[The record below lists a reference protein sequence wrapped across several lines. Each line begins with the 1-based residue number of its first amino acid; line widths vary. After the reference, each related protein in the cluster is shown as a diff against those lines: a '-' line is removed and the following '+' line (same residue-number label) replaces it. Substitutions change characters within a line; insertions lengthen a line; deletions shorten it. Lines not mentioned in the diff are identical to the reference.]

1 MSLRVLVVD
10 DQGIVRAGFAA
21 VIDAEED
28 MTVVGEAADGATAVV
43 LAAELAP
50 DVVVMD
56 VRMPELDG
64 IAATRIITGKE
75 NAPRVLVLTTFDLDA
90 YVFDALRAG
99 ASGFLLKDV
108 HACELL
114 DGIRVVA
121 NGESVLAPSATRRL
135 IGHYASGAGTGFRSA
150 PGSGSNSGSNSGSG
164 NGPRELESLTDS
176 QRNVLGLLAS
186 GLNNAEI
193 AGELG
198 ITVGTV
204 KSHVNA
210 VLRKL
215 GLRDRVQATILAY
228 DLGITRPNPPGADHL

>member
-1 MSLRVLVVD
+1 MSLKVLVVD

-21 VIDAEED
+21 VIDAED
-28 MTVVGEAADGATAVV
+28 DLTVVGEAGDGATAVRM
-43 LAAELAP
+43 AEELRP

-64 IAATRIITGKE
+64 IAATRIITGRE
-75 NAPRVLVLTTFDLDA
+75 GAPRVLVLTTFDLDA

-108 HACELL
+108 QPAELL
-114 DGIRVVA
+114 QGIRVVA
-121 NGESVLAPSATRRL
+121 AGESVLAPSATRRL
-135 IGHYASGAGTGFRSA
+135 IGHYASGGGAGTA
-150 PGSGSNSGSNSGSG
+150 SGTPS
-164 NGPRELESLTDS
+164 PELDSLTAS
-176 QRNVLGLLAS
+176 QRGVLTLLAG

-193 AGELG
+193 ADQLG

-210 VLRKL
+210 LLRKL

-228 DLGITRPNPPGADHL
+228 DLGLARPNPPGLHL

>member
-1 MSLRVLVVD
+1 MSLKVLVVD

-21 VIDAEED
+21 VIDAEDD
-28 MTVVGEAADGATAVV
+28 MTVVGEAGDGATAVR
-43 LAAELAP
+43 LAEELAP

-64 IAATRIITGKE
+64 IAATRIISGRE
-75 NAPRVLVLTTFDLDA
+75 DAPRVLVLTTFDLDA

-108 HACELL
+108 HPSELL
-114 DGIRVVA
+114 QGIRVVA
-121 NGESVLAPSATRRL
+121 AGESVLAPSATRRL
-135 IGHYASGAGTGFRSA
+135 IGPYASGPGTGPLPA
-150 PGSGSNSGSNSGSG
+150 GSGAG
-164 NGPRELESLTDS
+164 ELDSLTGS
-176 QRNVLGLLAS
+176 QRNVLTLVAS

-193 AGELG
+193 AEQLG

-210 VLRKL
+210 LLRKL

-228 DLGITRPNPPGADHL
+228 DLGLARPNPPGTHL

>member
-108 HACELL
+108 HAAELL

-121 NGESVLAPSATRRL
+121 SGESVLAPSATRRL
-135 IGHYASGAGTGFRSA
+135 IGHYASGAGTGFH
-150 PGSGSNSGSNSGSG
+150 SNSGSDSSGS
-164 NGPRELESLTDS
+164 GPRELESLTDS

-210 VLRKL
+210 LLRKL

>member
-1 MSLRVLVVD
+1 MSLSVLVVD

-28 MTVVGEAADGATAVV
+28 MTVVGEAGDGAAAVR
-43 LAAELAP
+43 LAEELAP

-64 IAATRIITGKE
+64 IAATRIITGRE

-90 YVFDALRAG
+90 YVFEALRAG

-108 HACELL
+108 HAAELL
-114 DGIRVVA
+114 HGIRVVA
-121 NGESVLAPSATRRL
+121 AGESVLAPSATRRL
-135 IGHYASGAGTGFRSA
+135 IGHYASGAVTGTGG
-150 PGSGSNSGSNSGSG
+150 GST
-164 NGPRELESLTDS
+164 PRELDGLTARERS
-176 QRNVLGLLAS
+176 VLALVAS
-186 GLNNAEI
+186 GLTNAEI
-193 AGELG
+193 GEQLG

-210 VLRKL
+210 LLRKL
-215 GLRDRVQATILAY
+215 GLRDRVQA
-228 DLGITRPNPPGADHL
+228 

>member
-1 MSLRVLVVD
+1 MSISVLVAD

-28 MTVVGEAADGATAVV
+28 MTVVGEAADGAEAVQ

-64 IAATRIITGKE
+64 ITATRIITGRQDTT
-75 NAPRVLVLTTFDLDA
+75 RVLVLTTFDLDA
-90 YVFDALRAG
+90 YVFDALRSG

-108 HACELL
+108 HAAELL
-114 DGIRVVA
+114 QGIRVVA
-121 NGESVLAPSATRRL
+121 AGESVLSPSATRRL
-135 IGHYASGAGTGFRSA
+135 IGHYASAAVTGTE
-150 PGSGSNSGSNSGSG
+150 SGV
-164 NGPRELESLTDS
+164 RELDSLTD
-176 QRNVLGLLAS
+176 RERDVLAVIAS
-186 GLNNAEI
+186 GLTNAEI
-193 AGELG
+193 SGQLG
-198 ITVGTV
+198 ITIGTV

-210 VLRKL
+210 LLRKL

-228 DLGITRPNPPGADHL
+228 DLGLARPNPPGAPL

>member
-21 VIDAEED
+21 VIDAEDD

-64 IAATRIITGKE
+64 IAATRIITARE

-108 HACELL
+108 HASELL
-114 DGIRVVA
+114 AGIRVVA
-121 NGESVLAPSATRRL
+121 SGESVLAPSATRRL
-135 IGHYASGAGTGFRSA
+135 IGHYASGAGTGFRSDA
-150 PGSGSNSGSNSGSG
+150 E
-164 NGPRELESLTDS
+164 NGPRELESLTGS
-176 QRNVLGLLAS
+176 QRNVLALLAS

-193 AGELG
+193 AEELD

-210 VLRKL
+210 LLRKL

-228 DLGITRPNPPGADHL
+228 DLGIARPNPPGAEHL

>member
-28 MTVVGEAADGATAVV
+28 MTVVGEAADGVAAVR

-64 IAATRIITGKE
+64 IAATRIITGRQ

-108 HACELL
+108 RAAELL

-121 NGESVLAPSATRRL
+121 AGESVLAPSATRRL
-135 IGHYASGAGTGFRSA
+135 IGHYASGAGTGLRSED
-150 PGSGSNSGSNSGSG
+150 
-164 NGPRELESLTDS
+164 GPRELDSLTGS
-176 QRNVLGLLAS
+176 QRTVLALVAS

-193 AGELG
+193 ADRLG

-210 VLRKL
+210 LLRKL

-228 DLGITRPNPPGADHL
+228 DLGLARPNPPGAHL

>member
-1 MSLRVLVVD
+1 MSLKVLVVD

-21 VIDAEED
+21 VIDAEDD
-28 MTVVGEAADGATAVV
+28 MTVVGEAANGAAAVR
-43 LAAELAP
+43 LTEELAP

-64 IAATRIITGKE
+64 IAATRIITGRE
-75 NAPRVLVLTTFDLDA
+75 NAPKILVLTTFDLDA

-108 HACELL
+108 HPAELL
-114 DGIRVVA
+114 QGIRVVA
-121 NGESVLAPSATRRL
+121 SGESVLAPSATRRL
-135 IGHYASGAGTGFRSA
+135 IGHYASGPSAAAPVGSTPDLDRLTG
-150 PGSGSNSGSNSGSG
+150 
-164 NGPRELESLTDS
+164 S
-176 QRNVLGLLAS
+176 QRTVLTLVAS
-186 GLNNAEI
+186 GLTNAEI
-193 AGELG
+193 AEHLG

-228 DLGITRPNPPGADHL
+228 DLGLTRPNPPGAHL

>member
-1 MSLRVLVVD
+1 MSLSVLVVD

-28 MTVVGEAADGATAVV
+28 MTVVGEAGDGAAAVR
-43 LAAELAP
+43 LAEELAP

-64 IAATRIITGKE
+64 IAATRIITGRE

-90 YVFDALRAG
+90 YVFEALRAG

-108 HACELL
+108 HAAELL
-114 DGIRVVA
+114 HGIRVVA
-121 NGESVLAPSATRRL
+121 AGESVLAPSATRRL
-135 IGHYASGAGTGFRSA
+135 IGHYASGAVTGTGGGSA
-150 PGSGSNSGSNSGSG
+150 
-164 NGPRELESLTDS
+164 PRELDGLTGRERS
-176 QRNVLGLLAS
+176 VLALVAS
-186 GLNNAEI
+186 GLTNAEI
-193 AGELG
+193 GEQLG

-210 VLRKL
+210 LLRKL

-228 DLGITRPNPPGADHL
+228 DLGLARPNPPGAHL

>member
-28 MTVVGEAADGATAVV
+28 MTVVGEAADGAQAVR

-64 IAATRIITGKE
+64 IAATRIITGRE
-75 NAPRVLVLTTFDLDA
+75 DAPRVLVLTTFDLDA

-108 HACELL
+108 HADELL
-114 DGIRVVA
+114 HGIRVVA
-121 NGESVLAPSATRRL
+121 SGESVLAPSATRRL
-135 IGHYASGAGTGFRSA
+135 IGHYASGAGAGA
-150 PGSGSNSGSNSGSG
+150 GSRDGS
-164 NGPRELESLTDS
+164 GPRELGTLTGS
-176 QRNVLGLLAS
+176 QRNVLALVAS

-193 AGELG
+193 AEELG
-198 ITVGTV
+198 VAVGTV

-210 VLRKL
+210 LLRKL

-228 DLGITRPNPPGADHL
+228 DLGLTRPNPPGTHL

>member
-10 DQGIVRAGFAA
+10 DQGVVRAGFAA
-21 VIDAEED
+21 MIDAEED
-28 MTVVGEAADGATAVV
+28 MTVVGEAADGVAAVR
-43 LAAELAP
+43 LAEELAP

-64 IAATRIITGKE
+64 IAATRIITGRE

-108 HACELL
+108 HPSELL
-114 DGIRVVA
+114 HGIRVVA
-121 NGESVLAPSATRRL
+121 AGESVLAPSATSRL
-135 IGHYASGAGTGFRSA
+135 IGHYASGTR
-150 PGSGSNSGSNSGSG
+150 PGIRTAS
-164 NGPRELESLTDS
+164 GPRELDSLTGS
-176 QRNVLGLLAS
+176 QRNVLTLVAS
-186 GLNNAEI
+186 GLNNTEI
-193 AGELG
+193 AEELG

-210 VLRKL
+210 LLRKL
-215 GLRDRVQATILAY
+215 GMRDRVQVTILAY
-228 DLGITRPNPPGADHL
+228 DLGLARPNPPGAHL

>member
-75 NAPRVLVLTTFDLDA
+75 NPPRVLVLTTFDLDA

-108 HACELL
+108 HASELL

-121 NGESVLAPSATRRL
+121 SGESVLAPSATRRL
-135 IGHYASGAGTGFRSA
+135 IGHYASGAGTGFRSD
-150 PGSGSNSGSNSGSG
+150 PDSDSNSGSG
-164 NGPRELESLTDS
+164 KGPRELESLTDS

-210 VLRKL
+210 LLRKL

>member
-1 MSLRVLVVD
+1 MSLKVLVVD
-10 DQGIVRAGFAA
+10 DQGVVRAGFAA
-21 VIDAEED
+21 MIDAEED
-28 MTVVGEAADGATAVV
+28 MTVVGEAADGAAAVR

-64 IAATRIITGKE
+64 IAATRIITARDD
-75 NAPRVLVLTTFDLDA
+75 APRILVLTTFDLDA

-108 HACELL
+108 LPAELL
-114 DGIRVVA
+114 QGIRVVA
-121 NGESVLAPSATRRL
+121 TGESVLAPSATRRL
-135 IGHYASGAGTGFRSA
+135 ISHYASGPGTAPRSA
-150 PGSGSNSGSNSGSG
+150 DT
-164 NGPRELESLTDS
+164 PRELDSLTSS
-176 QRNVLGLLAS
+176 QLNVLALVAS

-193 AGELG
+193 AETLG

-210 VLRKL
+210 LLRKL

-228 DLGITRPNPPGADHL
+228 DLGLAHPNPPGSPV

>member
-21 VIDAEED
+21 VIDAEDD

-108 HACELL
+108 HASELL

-121 NGESVLAPSATRRL
+121 SGESVLAPSATRRL

-150 PGSGSNSGSNSGSG
+150 AE
-164 NGPRELESLTDS
+164 NGPRELESLTGS
-176 QRNVLGLLAS
+176 QRNVLALLAS

-193 AGELG
+193 AAELD

-210 VLRKL
+210 LLRKL

>member
-108 HACELL
+108 HAAELL

-121 NGESVLAPSATRRL
+121 SGESVLAPSATRRL
-135 IGHYASGAGTGFRSA
+135 IGHYASGAGTGFH
-150 PGSGSNSGSNSGSG
+150 SNSGSG
-164 NGPRELESLTDS
+164 SSGSGPRELESLTDS

-210 VLRKL
+210 LLRKL

>member
-1 MSLRVLVVD
+1 MSIKVLVVD

-28 MTVVGEAADGATAVV
+28 MTVVGEAADGAAAVR

-50 DVVVMD
+50 DVLVMD
-56 VRMPELDG
+56 VRMPVLDG
-64 IAATRIITGKE
+64 IAATRIITGRQD
-75 NAPRVLVLTTFDLDA
+75 APRVLVLTTFDLDS

-108 HACELL
+108 HASELL
-114 DGIRVVA
+114 QGIRVVA
-121 NGESVLAPSATRRL
+121 TGESVLAPSATRRL
-135 IGHYASGAGTGFRSA
+135 IGHYASGASA
-150 PGSGSNSGSNSGSG
+150 KIRAGSGPS
-164 NGPRELESLTDS
+164 ELDCLTAS
-176 QRNVLGLLAS
+176 QRNVLALVAS

-193 AGELG
+193 ADELG

-204 KSHVNA
+204 KSHFNA
-210 VLRKL
+210 LLRKL

-228 DLGITRPNPPGADHL
+228 DLGLASPNPPGTHL

>member
-1 MSLRVLVVD
+1 MTLKVLVVD
-10 DQGIVRAGFAA
+10 DQGVVRAGFAA

-28 MTVVGEAADGATAVV
+28 MTVVGEAADGVAAVR
-43 LAAELAP
+43 LAEELAP

-64 IAATRIITGKE
+64 IAATRVITGRPDT
-75 NAPRVLVLTTFDLDA
+75 PRVLVLTTFDLDE

-108 HACELL
+108 RVPELL

-121 NGESVLAPSATRRL
+121 TGESVLSPSATSRL
-135 IGHYASGAGTGFRSA
+135 ISHYASARPRSSAASTA
-150 PGSGSNSGSNSGSG
+150 PGD
-164 NGPRELESLTDS
+164 PLDALTARE
-176 QRNVLGLLAS
+176 RHVLALVAQ

-193 AGELG
+193 AEEAR

-204 KSHVNA
+204 KSHVTA
-210 VLRKL
+210 LLRKL

-228 DLGITRPNPPGADHL
+228 DLGLTHPNPPGTHT

>member
-1 MSLRVLVVD
+1 
-10 DQGIVRAGFAA
+10 
-21 VIDAEED
+21 
-28 MTVVGEAADGATAVV
+28 VGVAADGATAVV

-108 HACELL
+108 HASELL

-121 NGESVLAPSATRRL
+121 SGESVLAPSATRRL
-135 IGHYASGAGTGFRSA
+135 IGHYASGAGTGFRSDA
-150 PGSGSNSGSNSGSG
+150 E
-164 NGPRELESLTDS
+164 NGPRELESLTGS
-176 QRNVLGLLAS
+176 QRNVLALLAS

-193 AGELG
+193 AAELD

-210 VLRKL
+210 LLRKL